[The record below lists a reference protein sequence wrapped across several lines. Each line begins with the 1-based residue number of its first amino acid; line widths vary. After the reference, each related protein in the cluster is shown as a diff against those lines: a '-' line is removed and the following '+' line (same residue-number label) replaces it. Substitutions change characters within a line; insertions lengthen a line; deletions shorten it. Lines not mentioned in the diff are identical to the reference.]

1 MTRFLGLS
9 VEQDNHCISLH
20 LDQYITETIEEY
32 QKFTSKALRPKLTPM
47 QPGNVLEPEETPL
60 VPDPK
65 RQSIDR
71 SIVARLQYAATW
83 VRFDIS
89 YTVEQLAR
97 FCASAGPQ
105 HWAALHHVMEYL
117 SKYSSLKLEYRR
129 IASTPKGLESFCDA
143 DWGNSSTRWSTTGTI
158 FRYYGAPIS

>member
-9 VEQDNHCISLH
+9 AEQDKYCISLY

-32 QKFTSKALRPKLTPM
+32 QKFIGKTLRPKSTPM

-65 RQSIDR
+65 KQSIYR

-83 VRFDIS
+83 VLFDTS
-89 YTVEQLAR
+89 YTEAQLAR
-97 FCASAGPQ
+97 FCASAGPK
-105 HWAALHHVMEYL
+105 HWAALHHV
-117 SKYSSLKLEYRR
+117 
-129 IASTPKGLESFCDA
+129 IANTSRNILA
-143 DWGNSSTRWSTTGTI
+143 
-158 FRYYGAPIS
+158 